1 MRVGA
6 EYQARIP
13 EFDPGRY
20 ICSQENPVSLSLSL
34 FFFSR
39 ACSGVAGVRMGGVTG
54 CECGEHRERPGQG
67 RAGQGIAGGEAGR
80 LDWAVTQGVGVDVCM
95 AR

>member
-1 MRVGA
+1 MR
-6 EYQARIP
+6 
-13 EFDPGRY
+13 
-20 ICSQENPVSLSLSL
+20 
-34 FFFSR
+34 
-39 ACSGVAGVRMGGVTG
+39 GVTG